1 MLVENFFL
9 GHPMSQPAENIIHG
23 NPHPANAWLTVPLIG
38 FNGNAWVQRSH
49 TSNLII
55 AHFHRAHLPTGC
67 RNACICP
74 SSTATPG
81 SRATTAE

>member
-1 MLVENFFL
+1 
-9 GHPMSQPAENIIHG
+9 
-23 NPHPANAWLTVPLIG
+23 
-38 FNGNAWVQRSH
+38 VQRSH